1 MKIPEWK
8 RLQMLRYRKILCDSV
23 IYYGPLVFFSFLFD
37 VQEQLSEVKAKRK
50 KKVVVV
56 SSARKSPRVR
66 PTSNDREESRLAGN
80 QQIGKKLKKDMKQ
93 MKKKRRRAGEFNST
107 SWLFF
112 VIGTILI
119 GFLFLDALGDKLS
132 DALEGAL
139 SGLTSKSGDNY
150 DFNEHFS

>member
-1 MKIPEWK
+1 
-8 RLQMLRYRKILCDSV
+8 MLRYRKILCDSV

-107 SWLFF
+107 S
-112 VIGTILI
+112 
-119 GFLFLDALGDKLS
+119 
-132 DALEGAL
+132 
-139 SGLTSKSGDNY
+139 
-150 DFNEHFS
+150 